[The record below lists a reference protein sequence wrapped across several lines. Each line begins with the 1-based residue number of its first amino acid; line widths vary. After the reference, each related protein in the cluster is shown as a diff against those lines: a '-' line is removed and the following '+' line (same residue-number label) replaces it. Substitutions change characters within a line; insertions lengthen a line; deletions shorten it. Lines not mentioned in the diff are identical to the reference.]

1 VSQLSKEK
9 PYAYKDFDMA
19 SVTKKARFRD
29 LFTEHF
35 EQARQ
40 QTGNWKGKVDNRIE
54 KERRLTQK

>member
-40 QTGNWKGKVDNRIE
+40 
-54 KERRLTQK
+54 